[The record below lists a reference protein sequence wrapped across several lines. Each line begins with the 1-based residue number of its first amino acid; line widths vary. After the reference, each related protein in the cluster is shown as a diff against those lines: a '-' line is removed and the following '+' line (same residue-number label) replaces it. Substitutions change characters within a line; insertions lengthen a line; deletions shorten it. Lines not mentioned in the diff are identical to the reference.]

1 MGITASFI
9 HLVNFFLPALVMAAL
24 LAPALVWGGPKQ
36 RRGRSSRWAQGLK
49 GWLALSGMGAVV
61 LLGGLVAFGRDGRIA
76 TYGVLVL
83 VLGTAVAA
91 WRSRR

>member
-1 MGITASFI
+1 MGIADTFFHIA
-9 HLVNFFLPALVMAAL
+9 NFFMPALVMAAL
-24 LAPALVWGGPKQ
+24 LAPALVWGGPKG
-36 RRGRSSRWAQGLK
+36 RGRSGRLLQAVK
-49 GWLALSGMGAVV
+49 AWLALSGIGAAV
-61 LLGGLVAFGRDGRIA
+61 LLGGLVAFGRDGRMA

>member
-1 MGITASFI
+1 
-9 HLVNFFLPALVMAAL
+9 V
-24 LAPALVWGGPKQ
+24 
-36 RRGRSSRWAQGLK
+36 QGLK
-49 GWLALSGMGAVV
+49 AWLALSGVGAMV
-61 LLGGLVAFGRDGRIA
+61 LLGGLVAFGRDGRMA

>member
-1 MGITASFI
+1 
-9 HLVNFFLPALVMAAL
+9 MAAL
-24 LAPALVWGGPKQ
+24 LAPALVWGGVK
-36 RRGRSSRWAQGLK
+36 RRGRSGRWAQGFK
-49 GWLALSGMGAVV
+49 AWLALSAIGAVV
-61 LLGGLVAFGRDGRIA
+61 LLGGLVAFGRDGRMA

>member
-24 LAPALVWGGPKQ
+24 LAPALMWGGPK

>member
-1 MGITASFI
+1 MGIAQTLI
-9 HLVNFFLPALVMAAL
+9 HIVNFFLPALFMGAV
-24 LAPALVWGGPKQ
+24 LAPALVWGGPK
-36 RRGRSSRWAQGLK
+36 RRGRINHWLLAIK
-49 GWLALSGMGAVV
+49 AWLALSAIGAVV
-61 LLGGLVAFGRDGRIA
+61 LMCGLVAFGRDGRMA

>member
-9 HLVNFFLPALVMAAL
+9 HLVNFFSPALVMAGL
-24 LAPALVWGGPKQ
+24 LAPALVWGGPR
-36 RRGRSSRWAQGLK
+36 RRGRSSRWVQGLK
-49 GWLALSGMGAVV
+49 AWLALSGVGAMV
-61 LLGGLVAFGRDGRIA
+61 LLGGLVAFGRDGRMA

>member
-1 MGITASFI
+1 MGIADSFI
-9 HLVNFFLPALVMAAL
+9 HIVNFFLPALVMAAV
-24 LAPALVWGGPKQ
+24 LAPALVWGGPK
-36 RRGRSSRWAQGLK
+36 RRARPGRVVQALK
-49 GWLALSGMGAVV
+49 AWLALSAIGSVV
-61 LLGGLVAFGRDGRIA
+61 LLGGLVAFGRDGRMA

>member
-9 HLVNFFLPALVMAAL
+9 HLLNFFLPALVMAAL
-24 LAPALVWGGPKQ
+24 LAPALVWGGPK
-36 RRGRSSRWAQGLK
+36 RRGRSGRWVQGLK
-49 GWLALSGMGAVV
+49 AWLALSAVGAVV
-61 LLGGLVAFGRDGRIA
+61 LLGGLVAFGRDGRMA

>member
-1 MGITASFI
+1 MGIADSFLHI
-9 HLVNFFLPALVMAAL
+9 VNFFLPALVMAAL
-24 LAPALVWGGPKQ
+24 LAPALVWGGVK
-36 RRGRSSRWAQGLK
+36 RHGRSDRWAQGFK
-49 GWLALSGMGAVV
+49 AWLALSGIGAVV
-61 LLGGLVAFGRDGRIA
+61 LLGGLVAFGRDGRMA